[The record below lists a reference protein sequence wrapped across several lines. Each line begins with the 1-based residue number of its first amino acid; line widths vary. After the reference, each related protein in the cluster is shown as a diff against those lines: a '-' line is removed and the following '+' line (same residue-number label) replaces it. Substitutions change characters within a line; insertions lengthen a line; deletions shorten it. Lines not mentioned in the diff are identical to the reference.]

1 MMNKKRICIFLALIL
16 VFAAGIILVRLAS
29 APEEDSQK
37 EMVLI
42 REDREG
48 EEGEDAA
55 STLPTSGENREQRY
69 YLVVEDG
76 YLSVYY
82 GADRTFYAYT
92 DIRYDMLDE
101 ATRHRFNR
109 VSPLRTSAH
118 CMTFL
123 RIILH
128 KAPTGRFILA
138 LAKSLCYNVSGEKN
152 AYRG

>member
-1 MMNKKRICIFLALIL
+1 MIMMNKKRICIFLALIL
-16 VFAAGIILVRLAS
+16 VFAAGIILVRLTS

-48 EEGEDAA
+48 EEEDAA
-55 STLPTSGENREQRY
+55 STLPASGENREQRY

-101 ATRHRFNR
+101 ETRQQIQQGLSFTDE
-109 VSPLRTSAH
+109 RTLYD
-118 CMTFL
+118 FL
-123 RIILH
+123 ENH
-128 KAPTGRFILA
+128 
-138 LAKSLCYNVSGEKN
+138 SS
-152 AYRG
+152 

>member
-1 MMNKKRICIFLALIL
+1 MIMMNKKRICIFLALIL
-16 VFAAGIILVRLAS
+16 VFAAGIILVRLTS

-42 REDREG
+42 REDRE
-48 EEGEDAA
+48 EEEDAA
-55 STLPTSGENREQRY
+55 STLPASGENREQRY

-101 ATRHRFNR
+101 ATRQQIQQGLSFTDE
-109 VSPLRTSAH
+109 RTLYD
-118 CMTFL
+118 FL
-123 RIILH
+123 ENH
-128 KAPTGRFILA
+128 
-138 LAKSLCYNVSGEKN
+138 SS
-152 AYRG
+152 

>member
-1 MMNKKRICIFLALIL
+1 MIMMNKKRICIFLALIL

-42 REDREG
+42 REDRE
-48 EEGEDAA
+48 EEEDAA
-55 STLPTSGENREQRY
+55 STLPASGENREQRY

-101 ATRHRFNR
+101 ATRQQIQQGLSFTDEHT
-109 VSPLRTSAH
+109 LYD
-118 CMTFL
+118 FL
-123 RIILH
+123 ENH
-128 KAPTGRFILA
+128 
-138 LAKSLCYNVSGEKN
+138 SS
-152 AYRG
+152 

>member
-1 MMNKKRICIFLALIL
+1 MIMMNKKRICIFLALIL

-48 EEGEDAA
+48 EEEDAA
-55 STLPTSGENREQRY
+55 STLPASGENREQRY

-101 ATRHRFNR
+101 ATRQQIQQGLSFTDE
-109 VSPLRTSAH
+109 RTLYD
-118 CMTFL
+118 FL
-123 RIILH
+123 ENH
-128 KAPTGRFILA
+128 
-138 LAKSLCYNVSGEKN
+138 SS
-152 AYRG
+152 

>member
-1 MMNKKRICIFLALIL
+1 MIMMNKKRICIFLALIL

-48 EEGEDAA
+48 EEEDAA

-101 ATRHRFNR
+101 ETRQQIQQGLSFTDE
-109 VSPLRTSAH
+109 RTLYD
-118 CMTFL
+118 FL
-123 RIILH
+123 ENH
-128 KAPTGRFILA
+128 
-138 LAKSLCYNVSGEKN
+138 SS
-152 AYRG
+152 

>member
-42 REDREG
+42 REDRE
-48 EEGEDAA
+48 EEEDAA
-55 STLPTSGENREQRY
+55 SSLPASGENREQRY

-101 ATRHRFNR
+101 ATRQQIQQGLSFTDE
-109 VSPLRTSAH
+109 RTLYD
-118 CMTFL
+118 FL
-123 RIILH
+123 ENH
-128 KAPTGRFILA
+128 
-138 LAKSLCYNVSGEKN
+138 SS
-152 AYRG
+152 

>member
-1 MMNKKRICIFLALIL
+1 MIMMNKKRICIFLALIL

-48 EEGEDAA
+48 EEDAA

-101 ATRHRFNR
+101 ATRQQIQQGLSFTDE
-109 VSPLRTSAH
+109 RTLYD
-118 CMTFL
+118 FL
-123 RIILH
+123 ENH
-128 KAPTGRFILA
+128 
-138 LAKSLCYNVSGEKN
+138 SS
-152 AYRG
+152 

>member
-1 MMNKKRICIFLALIL
+1 MIMMNKKRICIFLALIL
-16 VFAAGIILVRLAS
+16 VFAAGIILVRRAS

-42 REDREG
+42 REDRE
-48 EEGEDAA
+48 EEEDAA
-55 STLPTSGENREQRY
+55 STLPASGENREQRY

-101 ATRHRFNR
+101 ATRQQIQQGLSFTDE
-109 VSPLRTSAH
+109 RTLYD
-118 CMTFL
+118 FL
-123 RIILH
+123 ENH
-128 KAPTGRFILA
+128 
-138 LAKSLCYNVSGEKN
+138 SS
-152 AYRG
+152 

>member
-1 MMNKKRICIFLALIL
+1 MIMMNKKRICIFLALIL

-42 REDREG
+42 REDRE
-48 EEGEDAA
+48 EEEDAA
-55 STLPTSGENREQRY
+55 SSLPASGENREQRY

-76 YLSVYY
+76 YLAVYY

-101 ATRHRFNR
+101 ATRQQIQQGLSFTDE
-109 VSPLRTSAH
+109 RTLYD
-118 CMTFL
+118 FL
-123 RIILH
+123 ENH
-128 KAPTGRFILA
+128 
-138 LAKSLCYNVSGEKN
+138 SS
-152 AYRG
+152 

>member
-1 MMNKKRICIFLALIL
+1 MMNKKRICIFLTLIL

-42 REDREG
+42 REDRE
-48 EEGEDAA
+48 EEEDAA
-55 STLPTSGENREQRY
+55 STLPASGENREQRY

-101 ATRHRFNR
+101 ATRQQIQQGLSFTDE
-109 VSPLRTSAH
+109 RTLYD
-118 CMTFL
+118 FL
-123 RIILH
+123 ENH
-128 KAPTGRFILA
+128 
-138 LAKSLCYNVSGEKN
+138 SS
-152 AYRG
+152 

>member
-1 MMNKKRICIFLALIL
+1 MIMMNKKRICIFLALIL

-42 REDREG
+42 REDRE
-48 EEGEDAA
+48 EEEDAA
-55 STLPTSGENREQRY
+55 SSLPASGENREQRY
-69 YLVVEDG
+69 NLVVEDG

-101 ATRHRFNR
+101 ATRQQIQQGLSFTDE
-109 VSPLRTSAH
+109 RTLYD
-118 CMTFL
+118 FL
-123 RIILH
+123 ENH
-128 KAPTGRFILA
+128 
-138 LAKSLCYNVSGEKN
+138 SS
-152 AYRG
+152 

>member
-1 MMNKKRICIFLALIL
+1 MIMMNKKRICIFLALIL

-42 REDREG
+42 REERE
-48 EEGEDAA
+48 EEEDAA
-55 STLPTSGENREQRY
+55 STLPASGENREQRY

-101 ATRHRFNR
+101 ATRQQIQQGLSFTDE
-109 VSPLRTSAH
+109 RTLYD
-118 CMTFL
+118 FL
-123 RIILH
+123 ENH
-128 KAPTGRFILA
+128 
-138 LAKSLCYNVSGEKN
+138 SS
-152 AYRG
+152 

>member
-1 MMNKKRICIFLALIL
+1 MIMMNKKRICIFLALIL
-16 VFAAGIILVRLAS
+16 VFAAGIILVRRAS

-48 EEGEDAA
+48 EEEDAA

-101 ATRHRFNR
+101 ATRQQIQQGLSFTDE
-109 VSPLRTSAH
+109 RTLYD
-118 CMTFL
+118 FL
-123 RIILH
+123 ENH
-128 KAPTGRFILA
+128 
-138 LAKSLCYNVSGEKN
+138 SS
-152 AYRG
+152 

>member
-1 MMNKKRICIFLALIL
+1 MIMMNKKRICIFLTLIL

-42 REDREG
+42 REDRE
-48 EEGEDAA
+48 EEEDAA
-55 STLPTSGENREQRY
+55 STLPASGENREQRY

-101 ATRHRFNR
+101 ATRQQIQQGLSFTDE
-109 VSPLRTSAH
+109 RTLYD
-118 CMTFL
+118 FL
-123 RIILH
+123 ENH
-128 KAPTGRFILA
+128 
-138 LAKSLCYNVSGEKN
+138 SS
-152 AYRG
+152 

>member
-1 MMNKKRICIFLALIL
+1 MIMMNKKRICIFLAMIL

-48 EEGEDAA
+48 KEGEDAA

-101 ATRHRFNR
+101 ATRQQIQQGLSFTDE
-109 VSPLRTSAH
+109 RTLYD
-118 CMTFL
+118 FL
-123 RIILH
+123 ENH
-128 KAPTGRFILA
+128 
-138 LAKSLCYNVSGEKN
+138 SS
-152 AYRG
+152 

>member
-1 MMNKKRICIFLALIL
+1 MIMMNKKRICIFLALIL

-42 REDREG
+42 REDRE
-48 EEGEDAA
+48 EEEDAA
-55 STLPTSGENREQRY
+55 STLPASGENREQRY

-101 ATRHRFNR
+101 ATKQQIQQGLSFTDE
-109 VSPLRTSAH
+109 RTLYD
-118 CMTFL
+118 FL
-123 RIILH
+123 ENH
-128 KAPTGRFILA
+128 
-138 LAKSLCYNVSGEKN
+138 SS
-152 AYRG
+152 

>member
-1 MMNKKRICIFLALIL
+1 MIMMNKKRICIFLALIL

-42 REDREG
+42 REDRE
-48 EEGEDAA
+48 EEEDAA
-55 STLPTSGENREQRY
+55 SSLPASGENWEQRY

-101 ATRHRFNR
+101 ATRQQIQQGLSFTDE
-109 VSPLRTSAH
+109 RTLYD
-118 CMTFL
+118 FL
-123 RIILH
+123 ENH
-128 KAPTGRFILA
+128 
-138 LAKSLCYNVSGEKN
+138 SS
-152 AYRG
+152 

>member
-1 MMNKKRICIFLALIL
+1 MIMMNKKRICIFLALIL

-42 REDREG
+42 REDRE
-48 EEGEDAA
+48 EEEDAA
-55 STLPTSGENREQRY
+55 STLPASGENREQRY

-101 ATRHRFNR
+101 ATRQQIQQGLSFTDE
-109 VSPLRTSAH
+109 RTLYD
-118 CMTFL
+118 FL
-123 RIILH
+123 ENH
-128 KAPTGRFILA
+128 
-138 LAKSLCYNVSGEKN
+138 SS
-152 AYRG
+152 

>member
-1 MMNKKRICIFLALIL
+1 MIMMNKKRICIFLALIL
-16 VFAAGIILVRLAS
+16 VFAAGIILVRRAS

-42 REDREG
+42 REDRE
-48 EEGEDAA
+48 EEEDAT
-55 STLPTSGENREQRY
+55 STLPASGENREQRY

-101 ATRHRFNR
+101 ATRQQIQQGLSFTDE
-109 VSPLRTSAH
+109 RTLYD
-118 CMTFL
+118 FL
-123 RIILH
+123 ENH
-128 KAPTGRFILA
+128 
-138 LAKSLCYNVSGEKN
+138 SS
-152 AYRG
+152 

>member
-1 MMNKKRICIFLALIL
+1 MIMMNKKRICIFLALIL

-42 REDREG
+42 REDRE
-48 EEGEDAA
+48 EEEDAA
-55 STLPTSGENREQRY
+55 SSLPASGENREQRY

-92 DIRYDMLDE
+92 DNRYDMLDE
-101 ATRHRFNR
+101 ATRQQIQQGLSFTDE
-109 VSPLRTSAH
+109 RTLYD
-118 CMTFL
+118 FL
-123 RIILH
+123 ENH
-128 KAPTGRFILA
+128 
-138 LAKSLCYNVSGEKN
+138 SS
-152 AYRG
+152 

>member
-1 MMNKKRICIFLALIL
+1 MIMMNKKRICIFLALIL

-42 REDREG
+42 REDRE
-48 EEGEDAA
+48 EEEDAA
-55 STLPTSGENREQRY
+55 STLPASGENREQRY

-92 DIRYDMLDE
+92 DIRDDMLDE
-101 ATRHRFNR
+101 ATRQQIQQGLSFTDE
-109 VSPLRTSAH
+109 RTLYD
-118 CMTFL
+118 FL
-123 RIILH
+123 ENH
-128 KAPTGRFILA
+128 
-138 LAKSLCYNVSGEKN
+138 SS
-152 AYRG
+152 

>member
-1 MMNKKRICIFLALIL
+1 MIMMNKKRICIFLALSL
-16 VFAAGIILVRLAS
+16 VFAAGIILVRRAS

-42 REDREG
+42 REDRE
-48 EEGEDAA
+48 EEEDAA
-55 STLPTSGENREQRY
+55 STLPASGENREQRY

-101 ATRHRFNR
+101 ATRQQIQQGLSFTDE
-109 VSPLRTSAH
+109 RTLYD
-118 CMTFL
+118 FL
-123 RIILH
+123 ENH
-128 KAPTGRFILA
+128 
-138 LAKSLCYNVSGEKN
+138 SS
-152 AYRG
+152 

>member
-1 MMNKKRICIFLALIL
+1 MIMMNKKRICIFLALIL

-42 REDREG
+42 REDRE
-48 EEGEDAA
+48 EEEDAA
-55 STLPTSGENREQRY
+55 SSLPASGENREQRY

-92 DIRYDMLDE
+92 DVRYDMLDE
-101 ATRHRFNR
+101 ATRQQIQQGLSFTDE
-109 VSPLRTSAH
+109 RTLYD
-118 CMTFL
+118 FL
-123 RIILH
+123 ENH
-128 KAPTGRFILA
+128 
-138 LAKSLCYNVSGEKN
+138 SS
-152 AYRG
+152 

>member
-1 MMNKKRICIFLALIL
+1 MIMMNKKRICIFLALIL

-42 REDREG
+42 REDRE
-48 EEGEDAA
+48 EEEDAA
-55 STLPTSGENREQRY
+55 SSLPASGENREQRY

-101 ATRHRFNR
+101 ATRQQIQQGLSFTDE
-109 VSPLRTSAH
+109 RTLYD
-118 CMTFL
+118 FL
-123 RIILH
+123 ENH
-128 KAPTGRFILA
+128 
-138 LAKSLCYNVSGEKN
+138 SS
-152 AYRG
+152 

>member
-1 MMNKKRICIFLALIL
+1 MIMMNKKRICIFLALIL

-42 REDREG
+42 REDRE
-48 EEGEDAA
+48 EEQDAT
-55 STLPTSGENREQRY
+55 STLPASGQNREQRY

-101 ATRHRFNR
+101 ATRQQIQQGLSFTDE
-109 VSPLRTSAH
+109 RTLYD
-118 CMTFL
+118 FL
-123 RIILH
+123 ENH
-128 KAPTGRFILA
+128 
-138 LAKSLCYNVSGEKN
+138 SS
-152 AYRG
+152 

>member
-1 MMNKKRICIFLALIL
+1 MIMMNKKRICIFLALIL

-42 REDREG
+42 REDRE
-48 EEGEDAA
+48 EEEDAA
-55 STLPTSGENREQRY
+55 STLPASGENREQRY

-101 ATRHRFNR
+101 ATRQQIQQGLPFTDE
-109 VSPLRTSAH
+109 RTLYD
-118 CMTFL
+118 FL
-123 RIILH
+123 ENH
-128 KAPTGRFILA
+128 
-138 LAKSLCYNVSGEKN
+138 SS
-152 AYRG
+152 

>member
-1 MMNKKRICIFLALIL
+1 MIMMNKKRICIFLALIL

-42 REDREG
+42 REDRE
-48 EEGEDAA
+48 EEEDAA
-55 STLPTSGENREQRY
+55 STLPASGENREQRY
-69 YLVVEDG
+69 YLVVDDG

-101 ATRHRFNR
+101 ATRQQIQQGLSFTDE
-109 VSPLRTSAH
+109 RTLYD
-118 CMTFL
+118 FL
-123 RIILH
+123 ENH
-128 KAPTGRFILA
+128 
-138 LAKSLCYNVSGEKN
+138 SS
-152 AYRG
+152 

>member
-1 MMNKKRICIFLALIL
+1 MIMMNKKRICIFLALIL

-42 REDREG
+42 REDRE
-48 EEGEDAA
+48 EEEDAA

-101 ATRHRFNR
+101 ATRQQIQQGLSFTDE
-109 VSPLRTSAH
+109 RTLYD
-118 CMTFL
+118 FL
-123 RIILH
+123 ENH
-128 KAPTGRFILA
+128 
-138 LAKSLCYNVSGEKN
+138 SS
-152 AYRG
+152 

>member
-42 REDREG
+42 REDRE
-48 EEGEDAA
+48 EEEDAA
-55 STLPTSGENREQRY
+55 STLPASGENREQRY

-101 ATRHRFNR
+101 ATRQQIQQGLSFTDE
-109 VSPLRTSAH
+109 RTLYD
-118 CMTFL
+118 FL
-123 RIILH
+123 ENH
-128 KAPTGRFILA
+128 
-138 LAKSLCYNVSGEKN
+138 SS
-152 AYRG
+152 

>member
-1 MMNKKRICIFLALIL
+1 MMNKKRICIFLALVL

-29 APEEDSQK
+29 APEEDNQK

-42 REDREG
+42 REDRE
-48 EEGEDAA
+48 EEEDAA
-55 STLPTSGENREQRY
+55 SSLPASGENREQRY

-101 ATRHRFNR
+101 ATRQQIQQGLSFTDE
-109 VSPLRTSAH
+109 RTLYD
-118 CMTFL
+118 FL
-123 RIILH
+123 ENH
-128 KAPTGRFILA
+128 
-138 LAKSLCYNVSGEKN
+138 SS
-152 AYRG
+152 

>member
-1 MMNKKRICIFLALIL
+1 MIMMNKKRICIFLALIL

-42 REDREG
+42 REDRE
-48 EEGEDAA
+48 EKEDAA
-55 STLPTSGENREQRY
+55 SSLPASGENREQRY

-101 ATRHRFNR
+101 ATRQQIQQGLSFTDE
-109 VSPLRTSAH
+109 RTLYD
-118 CMTFL
+118 FL
-123 RIILH
+123 ENH
-128 KAPTGRFILA
+128 
-138 LAKSLCYNVSGEKN
+138 SS
-152 AYRG
+152 

>member
-1 MMNKKRICIFLALIL
+1 MIMMNKKRICIFLALIL

-42 REDREG
+42 REDRE
-48 EEGEDAA
+48 EEEDAA
-55 STLPTSGENREQRY
+55 STLPANGENREQRY

-101 ATRHRFNR
+101 ATRQQIQQGLSFTDE
-109 VSPLRTSAH
+109 RTLYD
-118 CMTFL
+118 FL
-123 RIILH
+123 ENH
-128 KAPTGRFILA
+128 
-138 LAKSLCYNVSGEKN
+138 SS
-152 AYRG
+152 

>member
-1 MMNKKRICIFLALIL
+1 MIMMNKKRICIFLALIL

-42 REDREG
+42 REDR

-101 ATRHRFNR
+101 ATRQQIQQGLSFTDE
-109 VSPLRTSAH
+109 RTLYD
-118 CMTFL
+118 FL
-123 RIILH
+123 ENH
-128 KAPTGRFILA
+128 
-138 LAKSLCYNVSGEKN
+138 SS
-152 AYRG
+152 